1 MNARQD
7 DHEDEDSEDD
17 LNDAEWAEVPVQSR
31 KANDVS
37 VMCNRG
43 GPPVAK
49 ATPQPSGTGSKDRSN
64 MDQPS
69 DNAVVD
75 LRMSSSDEDGDDDD
89 SSVGGDED
97 DFVEVTVQDIKAP
110 AITRVNKVDSIIKSS
125 VPINIPQVVLFEC
138 ATGRS
143 HQRR

>member
-1 MNARQD
+1 
-7 DHEDEDSEDD
+7 
-17 LNDAEWAEVPVQSR
+17 
-31 KANDVS
+31 
-37 VMCNRG
+37 
-43 GPPVAK
+43 
-49 ATPQPSGTGSKDRSN
+49 

-110 AITRVNKVDSIIKSS
+110 AITRANKVNSNLIQIQCEYQHTSS
-125 VPINIPQVVLFEC
+125 RVD
-138 ATGRS
+138 
-143 HQRR
+143 